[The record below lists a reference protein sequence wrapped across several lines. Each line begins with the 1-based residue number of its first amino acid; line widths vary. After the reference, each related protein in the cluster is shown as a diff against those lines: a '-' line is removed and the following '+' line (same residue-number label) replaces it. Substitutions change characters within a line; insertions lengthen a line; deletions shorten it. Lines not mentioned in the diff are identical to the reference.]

1 MEPPPH
7 VRQLRVLGHL
17 ESLNRVPAEVC
28 SMGCMNKPLKQVL
41 RIGGVV
47 IGLGA
52 AVWALRD
59 KLLPAPQ
66 IPDGPPPRFRTA
78 ETSGDDLT
86 AVKGIGP
93 VYAERLVEADITS
106 FAALAD
112 GGAAAVS
119 EAAGVSESTAAS
131 WMEQAVNLS

>member
-1 MEPPPH
+1 
-7 VRQLRVLGHL
+7 
-17 ESLNRVPAEVC
+17 
-28 SMGCMNKPLKQVL
+28 MGVMNKPLKQVL

-47 IGLGA
+47 VGLGA

-66 IPDGPPPRFRTA
+66 IPDGPPPRFRSA
-78 ETSGDDLT
+78 DTSVASSDDLT

-93 VYAERLVEADITS
+93 VYAERLVESDITT
-106 FAALAD
+106 FAELLDA
-112 GGAAAVS
+112 GVAAVS

-131 WMEQAVNLS
+131 WMEQATNLS